1 MEIWETIA
9 HSLGGDDRERMIEL
23 VALSFRELRRRPPP
37 QQQHEKQLKKRER
50 LNTE

>member
-1 MEIWETIA
+1 
-9 HSLGGDDRERMIEL
+9 MIEL